1 MTMRTRGVA
10 RGWCSL
16 SAQVVVFTAAAV
28 LLSSCVG
35 DGATERPTGA
45 ASRTATASVTE
56 TATSPAPTRTQVR
69 TDTQT
74 RTTPAT
80 SPADTQTPTQ
90 PEIISPRPTP
100 TETPRPTETARPT
113 ETPRPTETVTA
124 TVTATSTA
132 RPSPEDPSS
141 PVTDP
146 ATNAPTTA
154 ATTAP
159 TTAPTTAA
167 TTATGSTTDT
177 SGAPT
182 WLWWLLAALVLAA
195 AIAVPLVVRGRRRR
209 TWDAGLARAVDEVA
223 WFARVLVPE
232 LRQAGSVEQVRGG
245 WAVGEDRVAAVE
257 DRLTALAAT
266 AHDDADRMRVQG
278 LRDVVRAS
286 RQRIED
292 VSAAGVTDPSLELER
307 VAADLETALAAASAA
322 GTQTTPE
329 NPA

>member
-1 MTMRTRGVA
+1 MTMRA
-10 RGWCSL
+10 RGPAHRWCL
-16 SAQVVVFTAAAV
+16 PGAQVVVLSAAAV
-28 LLSSCVG
+28 LVSSCAG

-45 ASRTATASVTE
+45 ASRTATASLTQ
-56 TATSPAPTRTQVR
+56 TATSPAATRTQVR

-100 TETPRPTETARPT
+100 TETPRPTESPRPT
-113 ETPRPTETVTA
+113 ETPRPTESPRPTETVTA
-124 TVTATSTA
+124 TVTATSTM
-132 RPSPEDPSS
+132 RPTPEEPSS
-141 PVTDP
+141 PVSEP
-146 ATNAPTTA
+146 

-159 TTAPTTAA
+159 
-167 TTATGSTTDT
+167 TTATGSTTDA

-182 WLWWLLAALVLAA
+182 WLWWLLAALVLTA
-195 AIAVPLVVRGRRRR
+195 AIATPLVVRGRRRR
-209 TWDAGLARAVDEVA
+209 AWDADLAAAVDEVA

-232 LRQAGSVEQVRGG
+232 LRQAATVEQVRGG

-292 VSAAGVTDPSLELER
+292 VSAPGVTDPSQELER
-307 VAADLETALAAASAA
+307 VAVDLETALAAASAA
-322 GTQTTPE
+322 GTPTTPE
-329 NPA
+329 NPV